1 MKILIKKSSRRSG
14 LKMKSISYDTA
25 IQKFYK
31 YTDRLAKEGKLQAKK
46 DNFTIVLPLERR
58 QAVIMRV
65 AENDDG
71 ERQVSFDVSDCV
83 FIMKQMKNTVLNI
96 FEEE

>member
-1 MKILIKKSSRRSG
+1 
-14 LKMKSISYDTA
+14 MKSISYDTA
-25 IQKFYK
+25 IQKIYK
-31 YTDRLAKEGKLQAKK
+31 YVDKLAKEDKLQAKK

-71 ERQVSFDVSDCV
+71 KRQVSFDILDCV
-83 FIMKQMKNTVLNI
+83 FTMKQMKNTVLNI
-96 FEEE
+96 FEEDK

>member
-1 MKILIKKSSRRSG
+1 
-14 LKMKSISYDTA
+14 MKSISYDTA
-25 IQKFYK
+25 IQKIYK

-65 AENDDG
+65 AENDD
-71 ERQVSFDVSDCV
+71 EKRQVSFDISDCV
-83 FIMKQMKNTVLNI
+83 FTMKQMKNTVLNI
-96 FEEE
+96 FEEDK

>member
-1 MKILIKKSSRRSG
+1 
-14 LKMKSISYDTA
+14 MKSISYDTA
-25 IQKFYK
+25 IQKIYK

-65 AENDDG
+65 AENDG
-71 ERQVSFDVSDCV
+71 GKRQVSFDISDCI
-83 FIMKQMKNTVLNI
+83 FTMNQIKNTVLNI
-96 FEEE
+96 FEEDK

>member
-1 MKILIKKSSRRSG
+1 
-14 LKMKSISYDTA
+14 MKSISYDTA
-25 IQKFYK
+25 IQKIYK

-46 DNFTIVLPLERR
+46 DNFTIVLLLERR

-71 ERQVSFDVSDCV
+71 KRQVSFDISDCV
-83 FIMKQMKNTVLNI
+83 FTMNQMKNTVLNI
-96 FEEE
+96 FEEDK

>member
-1 MKILIKKSSRRSG
+1 
-14 LKMKSISYDTA
+14 MKSISYDTA

-31 YTDRLAKEGKLQAKK
+31 YTDRLAKEGKLQPKK

-71 ERQVSFDVSDCV
+71 KR
-83 FIMKQMKNTVLNI
+83 
-96 FEEE
+96 

>member
-1 MKILIKKSSRRSG
+1 MKA
-14 LKMKSISYDTA
+14 ISYENA
-25 IQKFYK
+25 IQAIAK
-31 YTDRLAKEGKLQAKK
+31 YVDKLAKEGKLRAKK

-71 ERQVSFDVSDCV
+71 KRQVSFDISDCV
-83 FIMKQMKNTVLNI
+83 FTMNQMKNTVLNI
-96 FEEE
+96 FEEDK

>member
-1 MKILIKKSSRRSG
+1 MNVKV
-14 LKMKSISYDTA
+14 ISYEKA
-25 IQKFYK
+25 IQEISK
-31 YTDRLAKEGKLQAKK
+31 YVARLAKERKLRAKK

-71 ERQVSFDVSDCV
+71 KRQVSFDISDCV
-83 FIMKQMKNTVLNI
+83 FTMNQMKNTVLNI
-96 FEEE
+96 FEEDK

>member
-1 MKILIKKSSRRSG
+1 
-14 LKMKSISYDTA
+14 MKSISYDTA
-25 IQKFYK
+25 IQKIYK

-71 ERQVSFDVSDCV
+71 KRQVSFDILDCV
-83 FIMKQMKNTVLNI
+83 FTMKQMKNTVLNI
-96 FEEE
+96 FEEDK